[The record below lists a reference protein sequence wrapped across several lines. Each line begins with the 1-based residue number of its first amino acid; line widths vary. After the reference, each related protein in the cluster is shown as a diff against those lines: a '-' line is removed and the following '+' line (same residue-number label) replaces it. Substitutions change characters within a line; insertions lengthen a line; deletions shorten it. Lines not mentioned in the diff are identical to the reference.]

1 MAPAPTRQR
10 PLSPEVRPVS
20 IASPS
25 PAIAAPRPP
34 LARPE
39 LLAPAGDR
47 TCMVAAIE
55 NGADAVYFGVRG
67 HNARARATNF
77 ELDALPEAMDLLH
90 RRGVKGYVTLN
101 TLAFSRELPELE
113 ATVRRI
119 AAAGV
124 DAAIVQDVGLARLI
138 RAITPDLDI
147 HASTQMS
154 ITEAE
159 GVKLAAELGCSRVIL
174 ARELSLAEIAKVRA
188 SASLPVEVFVHGA
201 LCVAYSGQCL
211 TSEALGG
218 RSANRGE
225 CAQACRL
232 PYEVVCDGE
241 VRDLGNVQY
250 LLSPQDLA
258 AFDLIPQLVEIGV
271 ASLKIEG
278 RLKTPEYVAN
288 ITRNYRAAIDA
299 ALAGRAEPL
308 PADAVREMELSF
320 SRGFSH
326 GFLDGNN
333 HKVLVRGDY
342 AKKRGVF
349 VGTVAAVVGGRIR
362 LDLAAPVKPGDGLV
376 LDAIDADD
384 VPEQGGRVY
393 EVARV
398 ATGRNPGRNSPAPVG
413 PEGLNAGPAEL
424 GFGRRD
430 LDLRRVR
437 PGQRV
442 WKTDDPDLTRRLR
455 HTFEGE
461 ARRKVGVDIGLRAV
475 VGEPLRIEAR
485 SANGATAVV
494 VGDAPLVPATNQP
507 ATVESL
513 REQVDRLGGTI
524 HELAAFDATIEG
536 GPLVPRSVLN
546 GLRRDLVALLDRAAI
561 APTRQLA
568 AEPALPALRP
578 TLPAAPAEPVAAEL
592 VALCRTVPQIEAA
605 VRFGTRTIYADFQ
618 DIKEY
623 GAAVAAA
630 RAVPGVA
637 IYLATPRIQKPGEGN
652 IYRYLA
658 RQAAD
663 GLLVRNAGGIA
674 WCAGREIPFV
684 ADFSVNAANELAVD
698 FFRGRGASRVT
709 ASYDLNFEQLDDL
722 LRAVPPGSVE
732 VVVHQQIPMFHME
745 HCVFC
750 AFLSPGTDK
759 TNCGRPCDHH
769 DVKLRDRVGAEHP
782 LKADVG
788 CRNTLYNAVP
798 QTAAEYLPRLLDAG
812 VRHLRVEFLDDAPAA
827 VARTLSLYA
836 EAIAGRRDP
845 KTLWRDLKATGKYGV
860 TRGPLAI
867 L

>member
-1 MAPAPTRQR
+1 MSTATVSRVPTVSA
-10 PLSPEVRPVS
+10 LS
-20 IASPS
+20 
-25 PAIAAPRPP
+25 
-34 LARPE
+34 RPE

-47 TCMVAAIE
+47 TCLVAAVE
-55 NGADAVYFGVRG
+55 NGADAVYFGVQG

-77 ELDALPEAMDLLH
+77 ELDTLPEVMDFLH
-90 RRGVKGYVTLN
+90 RRRVKGYVTLN
-101 TLAFSRELPELE
+101 TLAFSRELPGLE
-113 ATVRRI
+113 TTVRQI
-119 AAAGV
+119 AEAGV
-124 DAAIVQDVGLARLI
+124 DAVIVQDVGLARLI
-138 RAITPDLDI
+138 RAVTPDLEI

-154 ITEAE
+154 ITEAD

-174 ARELSLAEIAKVRA
+174 ARELSLTEIAKVRETA
-188 SASLPVEVFVHGA
+188 TLPVEVFVHGA

-232 PYEVVCDGE
+232 PYEIVCDGE
-241 VRDLGNVQY
+241 VRNLGDIQY

-258 AFDLIPQLVEIGV
+258 AFDLIPQLIEIGV

-288 ITRNYRAAIDA
+288 ITRNYRTAIDA
-299 ALAGRAEPL
+299 ALAGQADPL
-308 PADAVREMELSF
+308 GPAAVRDMELSF

-333 HKVLVRGDY
+333 HKVLVGGDY

-349 VGTVAAVVGGRIR
+349 VGEVQAVVGGRIR
-362 LDLAAPVKPGDGLV
+362 LNLAAPVKPGDGLV
-376 LDAIDADD
+376 LDAIEATNA
-384 VPEQGGRVY
+384 PEQGGRLY
-393 EVARV
+393 EVARG
-398 ATGRNPGRNSPAPVG
+398 TGSRPGRGPSAPVG
-413 PEGLNAGPAEL
+413 PEGLSAGPAEL

-430 LDLRRVR
+430 LDLRLVQ

-455 HTFEGE
+455 QTFEGPS
-461 ARRKVGVDIGLRAV
+461 RRKVGVAIRVRAE
-475 VGEPLRIEAR
+475 VGEPIGIEATA
-485 SANGATAVV
+485 ANGAVAAVL
-494 VGDAPLVPATNQP
+494 GQEPLIVATNQP
-507 ATVESL
+507 ATAESL
-513 REQVDRLGGTI
+513 REQVDRFGGTI
-524 HELAAFDATIEG
+524 YELTEFTAAIDG

-546 GLRRDLVALLDRAAI
+546 GLRRELVVALDQAEI
-561 APTRQLA
+561 APIRQIA
-568 AEPALPALRP
+568 AGPVLPSLRPSLPAP
-578 TLPAAPAEPVAAEL
+578 SSLPHPAPEL
-592 VALCRTVPQIEAA
+592 TVLCRTVPQIAAA
-605 VRFGTRTIYADFQ
+605 VGFGSKTIYADFQ

-630 RAVPGVA
+630 RAGDGVT

-652 IYRYLA
+652 IYRYLT
-658 RQAAD
+658 RQGAD

-674 WCAGREIPFV
+674 YCAERTIPFI
-684 ADFSVNAANELAVD
+684 ADFAVNAANELAVA
-698 FFRGRGASRVT
+698 FFQGRGARRVT
-709 ASYDLNFEQLDDL
+709 ASYDLSFDQLDDL
-722 LRAVPPGSVE
+722 LRAVPTDWLE
-732 VVVHQQIPMFHME
+732 VVIHQQIPMFHME

-750 AFLSPGTDK
+750 AFLSPGTDQ

-769 DVKLRDRVGAEHP
+769 DVKLRDRVGMEHP

-798 QTAAEYLPRLLDAG
+798 QTAAEYLPRLLTRG
-812 VRHLRVEFLDDAPAA
+812 VRHLRVEFLDDTPAN
-827 VARTLSLYA
+827 VHRTLTLYTD
-836 EAIAGRRDP
+836 AITGTRDP

-860 TRGPLAI
+860 TRGALAI